1 MVKTMVKRGGPHKL
15 NWKRF
20 FQGFHDYDNDDSGVG
35 GDGDDDKGEGR
46 GGPDK
51 LNWRGF
57 IQRISRTWAEGGEPL
72 FNKRRTS
79 KVTKEK

>member
-1 MVKTMVKRGGPHKL
+1 MIMMMMTVVLMVMMM
-15 NWKRF
+15 
-20 FQGFHDYDNDDSGVG
+20 SE
-35 GDGDDDKGEGR
+35 KG

-57 IQRISRTWAEGGEPL
+57 IQRISRTWAEGGSLCSTREK
-72 FNKRRTS
+72 NS

>member
-1 MVKTMVKRGGPHKL
+1 MIITVMLVAMVMMVREKK
-15 NWKRF
+15 
-20 FQGFHDYDNDDSGVG
+20 
-35 GDGDDDKGEGR
+35 

-57 IQRISRTWAEGGEPL
+57 IQRISKTWAEGESLGSTREK
-72 FNKRRTS
+72 NS